1 MNIKDADQ
9 VLRDASRHRPPD
21 ATARPFD
28 LFPVTE
34 AAAMTKTNP
43 FTIWKWI
50 REGRITAY
58 GYKGGLKVSLAEI
71 LPRYDP
77 NAKQEE

>member
-1 MNIKDADQ
+1 MTYKNAEQQILDTFRRGAGAPA
-9 VLRDASRHRPPD
+9 VLPI
-21 ATARPFD
+21 D
-28 LFPVTE
+28 LFPVSE
-34 AAAMTKTNP
+34 AALMTKTNP

-50 REGRITAY
+50 REGRIAAY

-77 NAKQEE
+77 KPKQER

>member
-1 MNIKDADQ
+1 MNLKDADQ
-9 VLRDASRHRPPD
+9 VLRDASRSRPTDP
-21 ATARPFD
+21 ASRPID
-28 LFPVTE
+28 LYSVTE
-34 AAAMTKTNP
+34 AALMTKTNP

-58 GYKGGLKVSLAEI
+58 GFKGGLKVSLAEI

-77 NAKQEE
+77 NANQ